1 MASTMTNPTSAATP
15 LSVVIPTLDTRDLV
29 LEALD
34 SVVRECPP
42 ETEIIVVDDG
52 SSDGT
57 TDAVLQR
64 RPETIVLRND
74 RPHGFSAAA
83 NRGLDRAR
91 GDLLLLLNSDAV
103 LTPGCLPPLLD
114 AFETDPSLGIAGAA
128 LRFPDGQ
135 PQWSG
140 GRYPTLCWLFAL
152 TSGAGSLAPSLPLYR
167 RMKPPGA
174 TGTAIDWVTGAAMA
188 IRREAWNELRPL
200 DEGYRFYG
208 QDLDLCRRAADAGWR
223 VSLVPGFVV
232 VHRHGATISRKS
244 GAADG
249 ADPRALWSDLL
260 RWVDR
265 HEGHQR
271 ARRARRVMLAGARL
285 RIAALKLA
293 GLSTSANR
301 RRAARERRTLYSQAA
316 ESLVRWE

>member
-1 MASTMTNPTSAATP
+1 MTNPTFAATP

-64 RPETIVLRND
+64 RPETIVLRSE

-91 GDLLLLLNSDAV
+91 GDLLLLLNSDAA
-103 LTPGCLPPLLD
+103 LTPDCIPPLFD

-128 LRFPDGQ
+128 LRFPDGR

-140 GRYPTLCWLFAL
+140 GRFPTLCWLFAL

-167 RMKPPGA
+167 RMKPPGT
-174 TGTAIDWVTGAAMA
+174 TGAAVDWVTGAAMA
-188 IRREAWNELRPL
+188 IRREAWDELRPL

-208 QDLDLCRRAADAGWR
+208 QDLDLCRRATDTGWA
-223 VSLVPGFVV
+223 VALVPEFSV
-232 VHRHGATISRKS
+232 VHRHGATISRKP
-244 GAADG
+244 GTTDG

-260 RWVDR
+260 RWVER
-265 HEGHQR
+265 HEGRQR
-271 ARRARRVMLAGARL
+271 ARRARRVMLTGARL
-285 RIAALKLA
+285 RIAAIRLA
-293 GLSTSANR
+293 GLTASAPR
-301 RRAARERRTLYSQAA
+301 RRELKERRDLYSQAA
-316 ESLVRWE
+316 QSLVGWE